1 LKDARPRQ
9 PQPPL
14 SVLVPFLMGRMRL
27 SVSPRP
33 GAAPRVPFDRASLE
47 WPASATWIGHASVLV
62 TMDGVRFAVDPIF
75 SHRCSPVQFAGP
87 PRLVPPG
94 VSLDDLPPLDFV
106 LLSHDHYDHTD
117 RATVRALAARG
128 IPFYVPTGMGTLLE
142 GFGARAHELG
152 WWDHVTVKGVDVW
165 CVPAQHFSGRGLG
178 DRDRRLWAGFVV
190 RGSTR
195 SFYQA
200 GDTGFFDG
208 FREIGS
214 RLGPFD
220 LAAVPIGA
228 YLPEAM
234 MKRVHVNPE
243 EALQAAQDAGA
254 HRTLAMHFG
263 TFDLAD
269 EPLDE
274 PPRRF
279 QAEAQR
285 RGLGPDRAWVMSV
298 GESRPF

>member
-1 LKDARPRQ
+1 MTDGRPRQ

-14 SVLVPFLMGRMRL
+14 SVLVPFLLGRMRL
-27 SVSPRP
+27 AVSPRA
-33 GAAPRVPFDRASLE
+33 GGAPRVPFDRASLQ
-47 WPASATWIGHASVLV
+47 WPSSVTWIGHASLLV
-62 TMDGVRFAVDPIF
+62 SMDGVRFAVDPIF
-75 SHRCSPVQFAGP
+75 SHRCSPVPFAGP

-117 RATVRALAARG
+117 RATVQALAARG
-128 IPFYVPTGMGTLLE
+128 IPFYVPTGMGSLLQA
-142 GFGARAHELG
+142 FGGRAQEMA
-152 WWDHVTVKGVDVW
+152 WWEHVVVKGVDIC
-165 CVPAQHFSGRGLG
+165 CVPAQHFSGRGLT
-178 DRDRRLWAGFVV
+178 DRNRRLWAGFAV
-190 RGSTR
+190 RGETR
-195 SFYQA
+195 RFYHA
-200 GDTGFFDG
+200 GDTGYFDG

-228 YLPEAM
+228 YLPRAM
-234 MKRVHVNPE
+234 MERVHVTPE
-243 EALQAAQDAGA
+243 EALQAALDVDA
-254 HRTLAMHFG
+254 RRILAMHFG

-279 QAEAQR
+279 LAEAAR
-285 RGLGPDRAWVMSV
+285 RSLGTDRAWVLSI
-298 GESRPF
+298 GESRQF